1 MKTRIN
7 SIDSNQIKFE
17 KQKRIDQITK
27 KMKNQMSV
35 LGIESKHWKIKET
48 KRLKNKN
55 WLVNQIEPI

>member
-7 SIDSNQIKFE
+7 SIDINQIKFE

-35 LGIESKHWKIKET
+35 LGIESKH
-48 KRLKNKN
+48 
-55 WLVNQIEPI
+55 